1 MNNTAEKTISQKA
14 YGKYQMNWMMSHGY
28 SLYDVF
34 DAIKEAI
41 DENNRYDTDDDVFSY
56 IRNYFDD
63 QGFGGEL
70 FVCFEEFMDNEYKD
84 IEFIY
89 DLLSKEEFFEYLKSE
104 GYEAFERFYV
114 DDYGVVTVAES
125 NYMTDG
131 SVTDNPNE
139 TSRIVECSGA
149 AFNLN
154 ELTGDEDID
163 TGIIDFVFSNCKEYI
178 EDVTDEYL
186 LDHIYDWFSKNGIR
200 VGDYYNKNL
209 KTGEYIKIL

>member
-1 MNNTAEKTISQKA
+1 MNNTAEKTISKKA
-14 YGKYQMNWMMSHGY
+14 YEKYQMNWMMSHGY

-34 DAIKEAI
+34 DIIKEAI

-70 FVCFEEFMDNEYKD
+70 FVCFEEFMNNEYKD

-149 AFNLN
+149 TFNLN

-200 VGDYYNKNL
+200 VGDYCNKNL